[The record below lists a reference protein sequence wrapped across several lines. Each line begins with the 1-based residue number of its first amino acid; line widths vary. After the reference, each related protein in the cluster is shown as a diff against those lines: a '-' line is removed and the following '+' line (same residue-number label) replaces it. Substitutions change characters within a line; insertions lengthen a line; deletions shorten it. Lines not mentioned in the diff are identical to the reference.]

1 MKKRKCAAG
10 GVVVGPRSMQDQ
22 LIAIRPKFADGGRV
36 DAAEEAMRRMASKYG
51 TAVPPPSP
59 PAAVAQPSAPA
70 TAAAQPTDRGLS
82 SLPGQIQKRTDE
94 LNRLMD
100 YDKPKPRGMA
110 AGGIPGIDE
119 PVSLAGP
126 APFRQDI
133 GAGVGATA
141 IQSGNLSG
149 MPSAAG
155 MTPQSQGFLGA
166 ADYSTGPKQG
176 GFVSGDGTPR
186 GVDQGQ
192 SPSTSREYAPGLSAA
207 RGISDTIAMNK
218 AMTGLSMVDRAALSN
233 PTNQPYMADGRLAQN
248 GRTFVTPGSAAE
260 SSMLNAQ
267 TSALE
272 SLQKNLMA
280 PLKLG
285 SSANP
290 NASGGFA
297 ATAQQ
302 RAALPDATQAQPVPA
317 MPANP
322 MDSPSRRSRGRQQFA
337 DGGRII
343 PVNIGQ
349 GLYQAIA
356 QPIAEDWKQGN
367 VAIKNVRDQYPTVD
381 NLAGIHPAVAAAQ
394 LANDV
399 MAGKVG
405 ADTAANVAQM
415 IPIVRQANMLTKGA
429 VAVPGMGRF
438 AVNMP
443 ATIKKNMA
451 ITAGQ
456 VVGQP
461 ENAFADGGMVRFS
474 GKGGPRE
481 DKIPVKVAG
490 ESIRVSDGESAVI
503 LPAKTAANP
512 LAVQAIGQVIQ
523 QSNDGRA
530 PDMGGKRFERGGFP
544 VRQVPDEI
552 DLARGQLETAR
563 AQAADNASRSAYKAE
578 LATRDAMTARAAESA
593 NMQAAIDGAKSQPA
607 INPKALPAQP
617 IYQPNWTAGNN
628 APVLEGV
635 VETADEV
642 RAKAATP
649 PRQAIGAPQPGTAVT
664 PRTVDWAPG
673 GNPPAGGP
681 VQARSVDWTYG
692 QNGGP
697 AQQPGMAA
705 QAARPVQQIAAPQ
718 AVPTPQPV
726 AQPPQSAAYRAGHAY
741 AKAGGATGLA
751 SKAMNVVAPAVAAV
765 QTLGDNGIKVAGLR
779 ESDPGYNESSG
790 IPRTVGAAKEI
801 ALRAGDWGTKGLDI
815 LGGWALPSGEESF
828 NNLYRQRVGLL
839 DGVTAPTTAD
849 VANQQ
854 RIDAANAAPQAAVQ
868 KAGMAA
874 QAIGAPDP
882 RIAANTG
889 NAGEYRGGS
898 GMITAK
904 MGAGFDPTKLQMAD
918 GYGMASTASGNTLF
932 TGNMSPNQYTAA
944 DGTQNARWEQTQAY
958 LDAQQRL
965 QADKMRAAEMQA
977 TRQGMNPV
985 QAIAATQGMAQSA
998 QSAPLDRAVVQQQ
1011 IDADKVAA
1019 QNAKD
1024 LQDLYAAH
1032 KAATSANEQ
1041 ERIAATIRARTGK
1054 SDGKPVVVDLGDEFS
1069 PDGMMKRGRGQVAL
1083 DPITHQP
1090 ISLTGSAPAALALPK
1105 TFAEYAAAVRAHP
1118 SNKGVKIDD
1127 AQLKK
1132 DYEAR
1137 YGAVK

>member
-22 LIAIRPKFADGGRV
+22 LIAIRPKFADGGKV

-51 TAVPPPSP
+51 TAVPPPTP
-59 PAAVAQPSAPA
+59 PAAVVHQTAPGPA
-70 TAAAQPTDRGLS
+70 VAQPTERGLS
-82 SLPGQIQKRTDE
+82 SLPGQIQQRTDE

-133 GAGVGATA
+133 GAGVGATSL
-141 IQSGNLSG
+141 QSGNLSG
-149 MPSAAG
+149 LPAAAG

-176 GFVSGDGTPR
+176 GFVWSDGTRRDGLTPEQAQR
-186 GVDQGQ
+186 QDAQAIAAPV
-192 SPSTSREYAPGLSAA
+192 PSATE
-207 RGISDTIAMNK
+207 
-218 AMTGLSMVDRAALSN
+218 
-233 PTNQPYMADGRLAQN
+233 
-248 GRTFVTPGSAAE
+248 
-260 SSMLNAQ
+260 
-267 TSALE
+267 
-272 SLQKNLMA
+272 A
-280 PLKLG
+280 PLMTMAEKQVAQG
-285 SSANP
+285 INP
-290 NASGGFA
+290 NAAYRPGGPGDPHASGGLA
-297 ATAQQ
+297 ATALQ

-322 MDSPSRRSRGRQQFA
+322 MDSPSRRSRGRQM
-337 DGGRII
+337 
-343 PVNIGQ
+343 
-349 GLYQAIA
+349 Y
-356 QPIAEDWKQGN
+356 
-367 VAIKNVRDQYPTVD
+367 
-381 NLAGIHPAVAAAQ
+381 
-394 LANDV
+394 
-399 MAGKVG
+399 
-405 ADTAANVAQM
+405 
-415 IPIVRQANMLTKGA
+415 
-429 VAVPGMGRF
+429 
-438 AVNMP
+438 
-443 ATIKKNMA
+443 
-451 ITAGQ
+451 
-456 VVGQP
+456 
-461 ENAFADGGMVRFS
+461 ADGGMVKFA
-474 GKGGPRE
+474 GKGGPR
-481 DKIPVKVAG
+481 DDQIPVKVAG
-490 ESIRVSDGESAVI
+490 ENIRVSDGESAVI

-512 LAVQAIGQVIQ
+512 QAVQAIGQVIQ

-628 APVLEGV
+628 SPVLEGV

-642 RAKAATP
+642 RAKSATP

-664 PRTVDWAPG
+664 PRTVDWTPG

-705 QAARPVQQIAAPQ
+705 QAARPVQQIAGPQ
-718 AVPTPQPV
+718 EAIQADPRTMSRTAAAARSRGAMSPEAAAFEAARTAEPAASASRTGGVAQQAIGKVGKYLAPV
-726 AQPPQSAAYRAGHAY
+726 AKFATAA
-741 AKAGGATGLA
+741 
-751 SKAMNVVAPAVAAV
+751 
-765 QTLGDNGIKVAGLR
+765 
-779 ESDPGYNESSG
+779 
-790 IPRTVGAAKEI
+790 
-801 ALRAGDWGTKGLDI
+801 DI
-815 LGGWALPSGEESF
+815 
-828 NNLYRQRVGLL
+828 
-839 DGVTAPTTAD
+839 
-849 VANQQ
+849 
-854 RIDAANAAPQAAVQ
+854 AANAYNSGRDGGAIQLAPSEQQTDDYVNQGGLARFASAAKHGLTAGMLNVGDAAAGVIDGAAGLPNLILPKNAQIPSVQQIYRQQAQDTFRPGGVGGEHGTVTLREDQRQADPPQAAVQ
-868 KAGMAA
+868 KPGMAA

-889 NAGEYRGGS
+889 NTQGS
-898 GMITAK
+898 VYDQATGRLAFIDKGM
-904 MGAGFDPTKLQMAD
+904 DVTKQKIAD
-918 GYGMASTASGNTLF
+918 G
-932 TGNMSPNQYTAA
+932 TGLAQQAGTGKTMLLTGMSPNQYTAA

-985 QAIAATQGMAQSA
+985 QAIAATQGMAQAA
-998 QSAPLDRAVVQQQ
+998 QRAPLERGVLQQQ
-1011 IDADKVAA
+1011 IDAGKVAA
-1019 QNAKD
+1019 QNAQR
-1024 LQDLYAAH
+1024 LQAAADAVTNA
-1032 KAATSANEQ
+1032 KTPEERAAAIQTYHAIN
-1041 ERIAATIRARTGK
+1041 GK

-1105 TFAEYAAAVRAHP
+1105 TFAQYAAAVRAHP

>member
-51 TAVPPPSP
+51 TAVPPPTP
-59 PAAVAQPSAPA
+59 QAAVVHQTAPGPVV
-70 TAAAQPTDRGLS
+70 AQPTDRGLS

-119 PVSLAGP
+119 PISLAGP

-133 GAGVGATA
+133 GAGVGATSL
-141 IQSGNLSG
+141 QSGNLSG
-149 MPSAAG
+149 LPAAAG

-297 ATAQQ
+297 ATALQ
-302 RAALPDATQAQPVPA
+302 RAALPDATQAQPMPA

-322 MDSPSRRSRGRQQFA
+322 MDSPSRRSRGRQM
-337 DGGRII
+337 
-343 PVNIGQ
+343 
-349 GLYQAIA
+349 Y
-356 QPIAEDWKQGN
+356 
-367 VAIKNVRDQYPTVD
+367 
-381 NLAGIHPAVAAAQ
+381 
-394 LANDV
+394 
-399 MAGKVG
+399 
-405 ADTAANVAQM
+405 
-415 IPIVRQANMLTKGA
+415 
-429 VAVPGMGRF
+429 
-438 AVNMP
+438 
-443 ATIKKNMA
+443 
-451 ITAGQ
+451 
-456 VVGQP
+456 
-461 ENAFADGGMVRFS
+461 ADGGMVRFA

-490 ESIRVSDGESAVI
+490 EEVSVSDGESAVI

-512 LAVQAIGQVIQ
+512 QAVQAIGQVIQ

-530 PDMGGKRFERGGFP
+530 PDMGGVQSGGKYELGTVRLVPSDAELMRGLQETEIARAADAQA
-544 VRQVPDEI
+544 RQVAQRVFPT
-552 DLARGQLETAR
+552 LPGQVELRDKAI
-563 AQAADNASRSAYKAE
+563 QANNPQSSGAYKAE
-578 LATRDAMTARAAESA
+578 LSTRDAMTARAAESA

-617 IYQPNWTAGNN
+617 IYQPNWTAGK

-642 RAKAATP
+642 RAKSATP

-664 PRTVDWAPG
+664 PRTVDWTPG

-692 QNGGP
+692 QSSGQ

-705 QAARPVQQIAAPQ
+705 QAARTTPQISGPQEAIQADPRTMSRTAAAARSRGAMSPEAAAFEAARTAEPAAAASRPVGMAQQAIGKVGKYLAPVAKFATAADIAANAYNSGRDGGAIQLAPSEQQTGDYANQGGLGRFASAAKHGLTAGMLNVGDAAAGVIDGAAGLPNLILPKNAQIPSVQQIYRQQ
-718 AVPTPQPV
+718 AQDTFRP
-726 AQPPQSAAYRAGHAY
+726 
-741 AKAGGATGLA
+741 GGVGGEHGT
-751 SKAMNVVAPAVAAV
+751 V
-765 QTLGDNGIKVAGLR
+765 TLR
-779 ESDPGYNESSG
+779 EDQRQADP
-790 IPRTVGAAKEI
+790 
-801 ALRAGDWGTKGLDI
+801 
-815 LGGWALPSGEESF
+815 
-828 NNLYRQRVGLL
+828 
-839 DGVTAPTTAD
+839 
-849 VANQQ
+849 
-854 RIDAANAAPQAAVQ
+854 PQAAVQ
-868 KAGMAA
+868 KLGMAA

-882 RIAANTG
+882 RIAETTG
-889 NAGEYRGGS
+889 NAKGAVYDQATGRLAFIDK
-898 GMITAK
+898 GM
-904 MGAGFDPTKLQMAD
+904 DVTKQKIAD
-918 GYGMASTASGNTLF
+918 GTGLVQQSGTGKTILF
-932 TGNMSPNQYTAA
+932 TGMSPNQYTAA

-965 QADKMRAAEMQA
+965 QADKMRFAEIDA

-985 QAIAATQGMAQSA
+985 QAIAATQGMAQAA
-998 QSAPLDRAVVQQQ
+998 QRAPLDRAVVQQQ
-1011 IDADKVAA
+1011 IDAGKVAA

-1041 ERIAATIRARTGK
+1041 ERIAEQIRVRVGKDKAEEFAHAAGGTTFNQTTMGVEKTPDVIYSKRTGK
-1054 SDGKPVVVDLGDEFS
+1054 PVSSPAVASKAFSKSDVDAAIRAGASKEAVAARIKS
-1069 PDGMMKRGRGQVAL
+1069 MGMN
-1083 DPITHQP
+1083 P
-1090 ISLTGSAPAALALPK
+1090 
-1105 TFAEYAAAVRAHP
+1105 
-1118 SNKGVKIDD
+1118 
-1127 AQLKK
+1127 K
-1132 DYEAR
+1132 DY
-1137 YGAVK
+1137 GL

>member
-10 GVVVGPRSMQDQ
+10 GMVGGSRSMQDQ
-22 LIAIRPKFADGGRV
+22 LIAIRPKFADGGKV

-51 TAVPPPSP
+51 TAVPPPTP
-59 PAAVAQPSAPA
+59 PAAVVHQTAPGPA
-70 TAAAQPTDRGLS
+70 VAQPTDRGLS

-141 IQSGNLSG
+141 LQSGNLSG
-149 MPSAAG
+149 LPSAAG

-176 GFVSGDGTPR
+176 GFVWSDGTRRDGLTPEQAQR
-186 GVDQGQ
+186 QDAQAIA
-192 SPSTSREYAPGLSAA
+192 APVPAA
-207 RGISDTIAMNK
+207 TA
-218 AMTGLSMVDRAALSN
+218 
-233 PTNQPYMADGRLAQN
+233 
-248 GRTFVTPGSAAE
+248 
-260 SSMLNAQ
+260 
-267 TSALE
+267 
-272 SLQKNLMA
+272 A
-280 PLKLG
+280 PLMTMAEKQVAQG
-285 SSANP
+285 INP
-290 NASGGFA
+290 NAAYRPGGPGDPHASGGLA
-297 ATAQQ
+297 ATALQ

-394 LANDV
+394 VANDV

-461 ENAFADGGMVRFS
+461 ANSFADGGMVRFS

-607 INPKALPAQP
+607 INPKALPA

-642 RAKAATP
+642 RAKSATP

-664 PRTVDWAPG
+664 PRAVDWTPG

-697 AQQPGMAA
+697 A
-705 QAARPVQQIAAPQ
+705 ARRGWARPVWPVQQISGPQEAIQADPRTMSRTAAAARSRGAMSPEAAAFEAARTAEPAAAASRTGGMAQQ
-718 AVPTPQPV
+718 AIGKVGKYLAPV
-726 AQPPQSAAYRAGHAY
+726 AKFAA
-741 AKAGGATGLA
+741 
-751 SKAMNVVAPAVAAV
+751 AA
-765 QTLGDNGIKVAGLR
+765 
-779 ESDPGYNESSG
+779 
-790 IPRTVGAAKEI
+790 
-801 ALRAGDWGTKGLDI
+801 DI
-815 LGGWALPSGEESF
+815 
-828 NNLYRQRVGLL
+828 
-839 DGVTAPTTAD
+839 
-849 VANQQ
+849 
-854 RIDAANAAPQAAVQ
+854 AANAYNSGRDGGAIQLAPSEQQTDDYVNQGGLARFASAA
-868 KAGMAA
+868 KHGLTAGMLNVGDAA
-874 QAIGAPDP
+874 AGVIDGAAGLPNLILPKNAQIPSVQQIYRQQAQDTFRPGGVGGEHGTVTLREDQRQADPQQATFSNEGRPSAATPDP
-882 RIAANTG
+882 RIAANTR

-904 MGAGFDPTKLQMAD
+904 MGAGFDPTKLKMAD

-958 LDAQQRL
+958 IDAQQRL

-985 QAIAATQGMAQSA
+985 QAIAATQGMAQAA
-998 QSAPLDRAVVQQQ
+998 QRAPLERGVLQQQ
-1011 IDADKVAA
+1011 IDAGKVAA
-1019 QNAKD
+1019 QNAQR
-1024 LQDLYAAH
+1024 LQSAADAVTNA
-1032 KAATSANEQ
+1032 KTPEERAAAIQTYHAIN
-1041 ERIAATIRARTGK
+1041 GK